1 MLFLPSLVLTLQP
14 DSDVFACTMNNEV
27 IRSRNVET
35 GYNSVLTTKV
45 RYQTRL
51 NLLIKK
57 LKKNII
63 LKCWLVRTDFVCL
76 FFVCIFCI
84 FIVNSF
90 QLLIVLS

>member
-1 MLFLPSLVLTLQP
+1 MFDIYMLFLPSLVLTLQP
-14 DSDVFACTMNNEV
+14 DSDVYACTMNNEV

-57 LKKNII
+57 N
-63 LKCWLVRTDFVCL
+63 
-76 FFVCIFCI
+76 
-84 FIVNSF
+84 
-90 QLLIVLS
+90 

>member
-14 DSDVFACTMNNEV
+14 DSDVYACTMNNEV

-51 NLLIKK
+51 NLLTKFFFF
-57 LKKNII
+57 LNHFE
-63 LKCWLVRTDFVCL
+63 LLVGQNRFCLFVFF
-76 FFVCIFCI
+76 FFVCIFLI
-84 FIVNSF
+84 FL
-90 QLLIVLS
+90 LLILSSC